1 MFVKCDVSQ
10 EVDGQVAVAAA
21 LKLGNLVGLVGL
33 VGSAGIAPAE
43 KTMGKNDPHALAA
56 FSDAVPVNLIGGR
69 PNQDGR
75 EELRTTGRVL
85 ACWPTERRMNSR
97 P

>member
-1 MFVKCDVSQ
+1 MFVKCDGSQ

-21 LKLGNLVGLVGL
+21 LKLGNLVGL

-56 FSDAVPVNLIGGR
+56 FSEAVAVNLIGSFNMFRLASDTMGR
-69 PNQDGR
+69 NEP
-75 EELRTTGRVL
+75 E
-85 ACWPTERRMNSR
+85 
-97 P
+97 